1 MSATETILQEQNRCL
16 LEKLEK
22 AYRLI
27 GNLEREVKIL
37 KGGKNAG
44 RWKPMPQAEKGGAKV
59 WLWEGG
65 DA

>member
-1 MSATETILQEQNRCL
+1 MNTTETILQEQNRCL

-37 KGGKNAG
+37 KGDKNAG
-44 RWKPMPQAEKGGAKV
+44 RWKPMPQAEKSGAKV